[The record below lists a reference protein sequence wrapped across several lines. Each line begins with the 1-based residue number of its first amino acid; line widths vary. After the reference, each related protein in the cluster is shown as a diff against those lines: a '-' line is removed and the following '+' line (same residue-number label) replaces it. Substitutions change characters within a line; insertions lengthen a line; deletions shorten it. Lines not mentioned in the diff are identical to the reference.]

1 MEILSNPLVVWAQDN
16 WFTVVMA
23 ILNLGLFA
31 KVLALRAAARE
42 FFILVKGMVDAKKN
56 GVVTDEECIP
66 IGRAAIKF
74 SESVWGIAK
83 GLFPNKSKM

>member
-42 FFILVKGMVDAKKN
+42 FFILVKSMVDAKKN
-56 GVVTDEECIP
+56 GVVSDEECVP

-74 SESVWGIAK
+74 SETVWGIAK
-83 GLFPNKSKM
+83 GLFPNKSKV